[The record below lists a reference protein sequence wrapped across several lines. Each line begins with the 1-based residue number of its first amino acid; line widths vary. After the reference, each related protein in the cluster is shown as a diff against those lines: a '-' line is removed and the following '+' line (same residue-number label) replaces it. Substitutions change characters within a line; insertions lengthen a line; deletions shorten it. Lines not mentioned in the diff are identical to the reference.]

1 MRLGPGEKQ
10 SLVSRYYAGNS
21 AAEICADTGITGS
34 TFYAWIKPHTTT
46 TIDSGYVV
54 SQQESIKIKQWIQKS
69 GQKVEILQKVG
80 CTAFALLQEKL
91 QELSKL

>member
-34 TFYAWIKPHTTT
+34 TFYAWIKPYTTT
-46 TIDSGYVV
+46 TIDFGYVV
-54 SQQESIKIKQWIQKS
+54 SQ
-69 GQKVEILQKVG
+69 
-80 CTAFALLQEKL
+80 
-91 QELSKL
+91 